1 MHTELRTM
9 VGRNAKIDHVL
20 DDPGQ
25 SYMKQKEN
33 WLLGSQIIAWIII
46 NQASKGICIN
56 VKCGI

>member
-1 MHTELRTM
+1 MHTELRTV
-9 VGRNAKIDHVL
+9 VGRNAKNDHIP

-25 SYMKQKEN
+25 SYMNQEEN

-56 VKCGI
+56 VKCEI